1 MMQSSQQ
8 AWLFDEKPK
17 KQQDPVEYLGMTFAN
32 EEARWTYF
40 IERLRDKLQDPE
52 FRKIAGFPHGE
63 NEDILRLSD
72 PPYYTVCPNPFL
84 ADILREW
91 QGKFLDAETQTAD
104 VQPFAKDVSAGNYD
118 PLYQALSYH
127 TKVPPKAIIGFLKH
141 FCPADGVVFDG
152 FCGSGMVGLAARLAG
167 RKAVLVDLS
176 PAATAISGAHCL
188 PIESGELRAA
198 SKSLVNRLERECG
211 SLYQVVDENALLHSE
226 VDYVIWSE
234 QYRCPNCLSEFLFA
248 EAGFDFNSRE
258 ARDEIRCPDCDA
270 VIENHNLERCL
281 DHTGR
286 TIEKPVRVK
295 YLSRK
300 RISEH
305 IPSLADLAWL
315 TRTDGQPIPYTYPD
329 DWMMHISPSE
339 DGWGMMWRRG
349 YHSGMWKVSDFF
361 YKRTLWVLVAA
372 LQYIDE
378 LDVPPNIRVFL
389 RSTVVNL
396 APGMT
401 RMRRAYQG
409 ILPLVLYIPRMR
421 REVNAIRAIEG
432 KLEQLAQVMS
442 SLPGENLGV
451 ISTQSSTSLSN
462 IPDMCIDYIFTD
474 PPFGS
479 NIIYS
484 EVNFIWE
491 SLLRVF
497 TVQSNEAIIS
507 SQQRKGLSEYQNLMT
522 KCFKEFFRILKPG
535 RWMTVEFHNSK
546 NSIWNAIQ
554 DGLQAAGFIV
564 ADVRVLDKEH
574 ESFKQAV
581 AAGAVKQDLVISA
594 YKPSVELER
603 EYELHPGSVKAAW
616 EFAHEHLGRLPV
628 FVEKEGQ
635 LEVVAERQN
644 YLIFDRMVAF
654 HIQRQVAVP
663 LSAHE
668 FYAGLVQRFPERDGM
683 FFLNDQVGIYD
694 QKRANC
700 EKPYQLPL
708 MVTNE
713 ANAIL
718 WLRRQLDGHPQTLQE
733 LHPDFMQELAAWQ
746 KNEKS
751 IDLVDLLKENYL
763 IFDGNGPVPEQIW
776 NWMGKVP
783 EFKEQMK
790 ALNPQ
795 APGEAVLQH
804 ARDRW
809 YVPDPNRAQDLE
821 KLRERSLLRE
831 FERYLSDKEKVL
843 KIFRLEAVHV
853 GFKEA
858 WKRQDYKSI
867 LSLAA
872 KIPEDILQ
880 DDPKLLMWYDQA
892 LTRNGK

>member
-1 MMQSSQQ
+1 MNSSQQ
-8 AWLFDEKPK
+8 APLFEEKSK
-17 KQQDPVEYLGMTFAN
+17 REKGPVECLGMTFADD
-32 EEARWTYF
+32 EARRNYF
-40 IERLRDKLQDPE
+40 IEKLRKKLQAPG
-52 FRKIAGFPHGE
+52 FRKIAGFPQGDDE
-63 NEDILRLSD
+63 EILRLSD
-72 PPYYTVCPNPFL
+72 PPYYTACPNPFL
-84 ADILREW
+84 TELLQEW
-91 QGKFLDAETQTAD
+91 QGKTPGADIQTVD

-127 TKVPPKAIIGFLKH
+127 TKVPPKAIIGFLNH

-152 FCGSGMVGLAARLAG
+152 FCGSGMVGLTARLAG

-176 PAATAISGAHCL
+176 PAATSIGAAHCR
-188 PIESGELRAA
+188 PIDTVELKAA
-198 SKSLVNRLERECG
+198 SQLLVNRLRKECG
-211 SLYQVVDENALLHSE
+211 SLYEVVDEKTLLHAE

-234 QYRCPNCLSEFLFA
+234 QYRCSNCLSEFLFA
-248 EAGFDFNSRE
+248 EAGYDLIKRE
-258 ARDEIRCPDCDA
+258 PRSEVHCPKCDA
-270 VIENHNLERCL
+270 AIDNLRLERCL

-305 IPSLADLAWL
+305 NPSPADLDWVE
-315 TRTDGQPIPYTYPD
+315 RTEAQPIPHVYPD

-339 DGWGMMWRRG
+339 EGWGTMWRRG

-361 YKRTLWVLVAA
+361 YKRTLWVLAAA
-372 LQYIDE
+372 LQFIDE
-378 LDVPPNIRVFL
+378 LDVSPGIRVFL

-421 REVNAIRAIEG
+421 REVNAIRTIEG
-432 KLEQLAQVMS
+432 KLDQLTQVMS
-442 SLPGENLGV
+442 SLPMDNSTA

-462 IPDMCIDYIFTD
+462 IPDMSIDYIFTD

-491 SLLRVF
+491 SLLKVF
-497 TVQSNEAIIS
+497 TVQSNEAIMDGN
-507 SQQRKGLSEYQNLMT
+507 QKKGLSEYQILMT
-522 KCFKEFFRILKPG
+522 DCFKEFFRILMPG

-594 YKPSVELER
+594 YKPSVNLEK
-603 EYELHPGSVKAAW
+603 EYALHPGSVEAAW
-616 EFAHEHLGRLPV
+616 EFVHEHLGRLPV
-628 FVEKEGQ
+628 FVEKESQ

-654 HIQRQVAVP
+654 HIQRQVAIP

-668 FYAGLVQRFPERDGM
+668 FYAGLIQRFPERDGM
-683 FFLNDQVGIYD
+683 FFLNEQVGIYD

-700 EKPYQLPL
+700 EKPSQLPL

-713 ANAIL
+713 ASAIL

-733 LHPDFMQELAAWQ
+733 LHPDFIRELAAWQ

-751 IDLVDLLKENYL
+751 IELLDMLKENYL
-763 IFDGNGPVPEQIW
+763 IYNASGPVPEQIW
-776 NWMGKVP
+776 NWMSDVP
-783 EFKEQMK
+783 EFKEQLK
-790 ALNPQ
+790 TLTPQ
-795 APGEAVLQH
+795 SPGERVLQY
-804 ARDRW
+804 ACDRW

-821 KLRERSLLRE
+821 KLREHSLLRE
-831 FERYLSDKEKVL
+831 FERYLTDKEKKL
-843 KIFRLEAVHV
+843 KVFRLEAVQV
-853 GFKEA
+853 GFKDA

-880 DDPKLLMWYDQA
+880 EDPKLLMWYDQA
-892 LTRNGK
+892 LTRSGI

>member
-1 MMQSSQQ
+1 MQASHQDQ
-8 AWLFDEKPK
+8 LFNEFPPK
-17 KQQDPVEYLGMTFAN
+17 KQGPVECLGTTFEN
-32 EEARWTYF
+32 DNARRAYF
-40 IERLRDKLQDPE
+40 TERLREKLQDPA
-52 FRKIAGFPHGE
+52 FRKIEGFPRGE
-63 NEDILRLSD
+63 DEDILRLSD

-84 ADILREW
+84 PDFLYEW
-91 QGKFLDAETQTAD
+91 QGKSLDADIQSAD

-127 TKVPPKAIIGFLKH
+127 TKVPPNAIIGFLKH
-141 FCPADGVVFDG
+141 FCPANGVVFDG

-167 RKAVLVDLS
+167 RKAVLVDLA

-188 PIESGELRAA
+188 PIDTGELRAA
-198 SKSLVNRLERECG
+198 ARGLVNRLIDECG
-211 SLYQVVDENALLHSE
+211 SLYEVVDEDTLLHAE

-234 QYRCPNCLSEFLFA
+234 QYRCTNCLSEFLFTD
-248 EAGFDFNSRE
+248 AGFDFNTRE
-258 ARDEIRCPDCDA
+258 PRTEIRCPYCDA
-270 VIENHNLERCL
+270 MIENQNLERCL

-305 IPSLADLAWL
+305 DSSQADLDWINH
-315 TRTDGQPIPYTYPD
+315 TDAQPIPYVYPD
-329 DWMMHISPSE
+329 DWMMHIPPSD
-339 DGWGMMWRRG
+339 DGWGTMWRRG

-361 YKRTLWVLVAA
+361 YNRTLWVLAAA
-372 LQYIDE
+372 LQFIEE
-378 LDVPPNIRVFL
+378 LDISPNVRFFL
-389 RSTVVNL
+389 RTTVINQ

-432 KLEQLAQVMS
+432 KLEQLVQVMS
-442 SLPGENLGV
+442 PLPAENSAV
-451 ISTQSSTSLSN
+451 ISTQSSTSLTN
-462 IPDMCIDYIFTD
+462 IPDMSIDYIFTD

-491 SLLRVF
+491 SLLKAF
-497 TVQSNEAIIS
+497 TVQSDEAIID
-507 SQQRKGLSEYQNLMT
+507 SQQKKGLSEYQALMT
-522 KCFKEFFRILKPG
+522 DCFKEFFRILKPG

-554 DGLQAAGFIV
+554 DGLQAAGFVV

-594 YKPSVELER
+594 YKPSADLER
-603 EYELHPGSVKAAW
+603 EYQLHPGSSEAAW
-616 EFAHEHLGRLPV
+616 EFAREHLGRLPV

-635 LEVVAERQN
+635 MEVVAERQN
-644 YLIFDRMVAF
+644 FLIFDRMVAF
-654 HIQRQVAVP
+654 HIKRQIAIP
-663 LSAHE
+663 LSAQQ

-683 FFLNDQVGIYD
+683 FFLNDQVAIYD
-694 QKRANC
+694 HKRANS
-700 EKPYQLPL
+700 EKPAQLPL
-708 MVTNE
+708 LVTNE

-718 WLRRQLDGHPQTLQE
+718 WLRRQLEGHPQTLQE
-733 LHPDFMQELAAWQ
+733 IHPEFMRELAAWQ

-751 IDLVDLLKENYL
+751 IDLADLLKENYL
-763 IFDGNGPVPEQIW
+763 VYNGSGTIPEQIW
-776 NWMGKVP
+776 NWMSQDA
-783 EFKEQMK
+783 EFKERIK
-790 ALNPQ
+790 VLTPQ
-795 APGEAVLQH
+795 APDELIQQY

-831 FERYLSDKEKVL
+831 FERYLADKEKML
-843 KIFRLEAVHV
+843 KVFRLEAIQV
-853 GFKEA
+853 GFKDA

-867 LSLAA
+867 LAIAA

-892 LTRNGK
+892 LTRSSS